1 MGKFDC
7 LPFLYA
13 AVTKLGDVVQ
23 WKVLRPV
30 DCRLPASRRLF
41 LLLTLLTS
49 EKASDGFNPTSCYA
63 SADFD
68 ADFSGI
74 GDPTALCCLDIFCHT
89 SQVTFES

>member
-49 EKASDGFNPTSCYA
+49 EKASNGFNPTSCYA

-68 ADFSGI
+68 AVTLI
-74 GDPTALCCLDIFCHT
+74 LVALVILLHCVGLIYFVT
-89 SQVTFES
+89 QVR

>member
-7 LPFLYA
+7 LPFLCA

-30 DCRLPASRRLF
+30 DCRLPASRRL
-41 LLLTLLTS
+41 LLMLTS
-49 EKASDGFNPTSCYA
+49 EKASNGFNPTSCYA

-68 ADFSGI
+68 AVTLI
-74 GDPTALCCLDIFCHT
+74 LVALVILLHCVGLIYF
-89 SQVTFES
+89 VTQGR